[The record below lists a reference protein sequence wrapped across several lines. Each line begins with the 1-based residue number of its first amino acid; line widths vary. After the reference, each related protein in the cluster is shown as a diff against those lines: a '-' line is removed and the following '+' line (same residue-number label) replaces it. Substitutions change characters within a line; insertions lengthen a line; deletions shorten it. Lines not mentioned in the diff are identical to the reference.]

1 MKENYSETVSKLA
14 KWLDGG
20 AIVVVGGRERSWIKD
35 RIQAAFGA
43 SRVDWVEFHP
53 KKAPETL
60 EAVIARPDVAVV
72 LLVIRSN
79 IAVVRNVRKACALQ
93 GKVLVRAP
101 GVTGIDRIA
110 AEIMEQVGERLKE
123 RYEQRSKKGNT
134 NG

>member
-1 MKENYSETVSKLA
+1 MV
-14 KWLDGG
+14 DGG

>member
-1 MKENYSETVSKLA
+1 MKEKNSETVSKLA
-14 KWLDGG
+14 KWLDGF
-20 AIVVVGGRERSWIKD
+20 AIVVVGGRERSFIKG

-79 IAVVRNVRKACALQ
+79 IVVVRNVRKACALQ